1 MMARILCLQ
10 SGQAGQDEQAGGGAG
25 GNHPHAF
32 ASGFVTRF
40 AEGGAFKTGEAR
52 VLVATDIAA
61 RGIDIANLPVVVT
74 WDRRRSDRDATD
86 TAPPAVERR
95 RQMSFTWEMAD
106 FVVVPGNEATEADS
120 QPSEAAAPESQA
132 TPATDADLPTRK
144 SS

>member
-1 MMARILCLQ
+1 MDHKDDKPITLVVRR
-10 SGQAGQDEQAGGGAG
+10 GALRRYDKLKRE
-25 GNHPHAF
+25 
-32 ASGFVTRF
+32 T
-40 AEGGAFKTGEAR
+40 
-52 VLVATDIAA
+52 
-61 RGIDIANLPVVVT
+61 ANLPVVVT